1 MLDPAALQGLTGLL
15 LCAATQIMDRLL
27 LQRPACFIR
36 RLIMRRRFGQVI
48 KVKPE
53 CIADYKKY
61 HANIWPEVNKT
72 IKDCNIENYSIYL
85 KDDYLFAYMEYV
97 GEDFEADMKKM
108 ADDPMTQK
116 WWSVV
121 MAFQSPLETRKK
133 GEWWAD
139 MEEVYH
145 ID

>member
-1 MLDPAALQGLTGLL
+1 
-15 LCAATQIMDRLL
+15 
-27 LQRPACFIR
+27 
-36 RLIMRRRFGQVI
+36 MRRRFGQVI

-97 GEDFEADMKKM
+97 GEDFEADMKKR

-121 MAFQSPLETRKK
+121 MPFQSPLETRKE

-139 MEEVYH
+139 MEEGYH